1 MLEPEQVT
9 ETLFDRWNR
18 SSARAPK
25 RPDVKAPE
33 TVALSAEAEAAAMG
47 FDPADVDEV
56 AGRELSDT
64 VGSRPLV
71 WLSDTHTQVM
81 PGHTVRVKVNVR
93 NVGSVVET
101 YNISILGPANAW
113 VQSVPNEL
121 SLFPG
126 DEGSVTIMVRP
137 PKTSTLT
144 AGRYVV
150 GVKATSQV
158 RWTERTVAEFTV
170 DVEPYH
176 TFKSLFARSTMDM
189 RRRAQ
194 TYVQITNDGNS
205 SVEYNLSVI
214 DPDGRLRVKCD
225 KDNVTLKPGE
235 PTWINVT
242 VKSHL
247 KFFGRPRTGN
257 LVSTVTPLRDT
268 LLAEEITE
276 VKPSIQ
282 HATVIQKP
290 LFHLRLGFFG
300 RIMIL
305 LAILA
310 LIGTFLFARWQEN
323 QKPAVTGAPAPPV
336 AVKAAMDGGNVV
348 LTWDTSSGATGY
360 SIYAIGAAGNPSSD
374 AAAGGASGAASPSA
388 SAGASASS
396 SAAPDASAS
405 AAPVT
410 TPSAE
415 PTASPSAVGY
425 AGEPTAKYIAQGV
438 TEFTPRK
445 AYKGITFVNVVAT
458 EEISTE
464 QPTAKKLRAKQLS
477 APMGGESTSKPSA
490 SASASKSSSKSA
502 SPSPSASGST
512 SASGSASV
520 DSRTDPYATGSPEP
534 TYPTGTPVP
543 SSSTT
548 TLPSAVC
555 TECTF
560 VATVPSG
567 STRYVVKS
575 PPTGITACYRVAA
588 TAGTSN
594 ESLYSPPAC
603 VVVPGTEDAASAQAA
618 GGSASSDPSA
628 GPMPPCPPVKTKAKA
643 SSTTS
648 LAITWTAATKAP
660 SSSSSKDATC
670 DVTAKITGWEIQ
682 KQIGSG
688 WADIS
693 PQPAVNDTAT
703 EITSLTAGTKYC
715 YRMRAVASDVKSDY
729 TDKFCGTTTAPAPA
743 QDPAPNPAAS
753 VSAAATPTP
762 TPSPK
767 VIVLAP

>member
-9 ETLFDRWNR
+9 ETLFDRWSR

-25 RPDVKAPE
+25 RPEVKAPE
-33 TVALSAEAEAAAMG
+33 TVTLTAEAEAAAMG
-47 FDPADVDEV
+47 FDPSDVDEV

-71 WLSDTHTQVM
+71 WLSDTQTQVM

-176 TFKSLFARSTMDM
+176 TFKSLFARSTLDM

-205 SVEYNLSVI
+205 SVEFNLSVI
-214 DPDGRLRVKCD
+214 DPDGRLRVKCEKSD
-225 KDNVTLKPGE
+225 IVLKPGE
-235 PTWINVT
+235 PTWVNVT

-300 RIMIL
+300 RMMIL

-323 QKPAVTGAPAPPV
+323 QKPAVTGAPAPPA
-336 AVKAAMDGGNVV
+336 AVKAVMDGGNVV

-360 SIYAIGAAGNPSSD
+360 SIYAIGAAGNPTSD
-374 AAAGGASGAASPSA
+374 SASGGASAAASPSA
-388 SAGASASS
+388 SASASTSASAT
-396 SAAPDASAS
+396 PDASTS
-405 AAPVT
+405 ATPAT
-410 TPSAE
+410 TPSAA
-415 PTASPSAVGY
+415 PSASASAVGY

-445 AYKGITFVNVVAT
+445 SYKGITFVNVVAT
-458 EEISTE
+458 EELQTA
-464 QPTAKKLRAKQLS
+464 QPQAKKLRAKQLS
-477 APMGGESTSKPSA
+477 TPMGGESTAKASA
-490 SASASKSSSKSA
+490 SASSSKSSSKSSST
-502 SPSPSASGST
+502 SPSPSPSD
-512 SASGSASV
+512 SATVDSRVNPYGSGSAQ
-520 DSRTDPYATGSPEP
+520 P
-534 TYPTGTPVP
+534 TFPSGTPVP
-543 SSSTT
+543 SASTSA
-548 TLPSAVC
+548 LPSAIC

-567 STRYVVKS
+567 STRYVVKN

-588 TAGTSN
+588 TAGTSS

-603 VVVPGTEDAASAQAA
+603 VAVPGTEDAASAQAA
-618 GGSASSDPSA
+618 GAGGSSDPSA
-628 GPMPPCPPVKTKAKA
+628 APVPPCPPVKTKAKA
-643 SSTTS
+643 SGTAS
-648 LAITWTAATKAP
+648 LAITWTAATTAP
-660 SSSSSKDATC
+660 SSSTSKDATC
-670 DVTAKITGWEIQ
+670 DVTLKITGWEIQ

-693 PQPAVNDTAT
+693 PQPAVNDTAI

-715 YRMRAVASDVKSDY
+715 YRMRSVASDVKSDY
-729 TDKFCGTTTAPAPA
+729 TAKFCGTTTAAAAP
-743 QDPAPNPAAS
+743 QDPAPNPAATS
-753 VSAAATPTP
+753 TAAATPTP